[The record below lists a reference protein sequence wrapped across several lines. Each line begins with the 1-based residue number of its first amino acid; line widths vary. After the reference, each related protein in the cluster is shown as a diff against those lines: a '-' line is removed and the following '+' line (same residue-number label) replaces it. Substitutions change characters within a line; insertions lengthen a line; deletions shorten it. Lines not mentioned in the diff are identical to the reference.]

1 MRNLKRNKKKL
12 KKWMKKKRRYI
23 YCKSFN
29 DEQDLLQDESRK
41 MSLSNKEAYLTK
53 RDIFLT
59 HPVCSKKR
67 RMSTF

>member
-29 DEQDLLQDESRK
+29 DEQDLLESRK
-41 MSLSNKEAYLTK
+41 MSLSNKEAHLTK
-53 RDIFLT
+53 RDIF
-59 HPVCSKKR
+59 
-67 RMSTF
+67 